1 MSFGKSL
8 IKSANEALSIAKGD
22 QEPADVF
29 VPQNI
34 DIVAIRKRQKLSQAD
49 FAQRYGLSLGTVR
62 DWEQKRRKPDRA
74 ALILLSVIEKNPDAV
89 IDALSA

>member
-1 MSFGKSL
+1 MSFGKGL
-8 IKSANEALSIAKGD
+8 IKSANEALSIVKGD
-22 QEPADVF
+22 IEPADVF

-34 DIVAIRKRQKLSQAD
+34 DIVAIRKHQKLSQAD

>member
-1 MSFGKSL
+1 MSFGKGL

-22 QEPADVF
+22 IEPVDVF

-34 DIVAIRKRQKLSQAD
+34 DIVAIRKHQKLSQAD